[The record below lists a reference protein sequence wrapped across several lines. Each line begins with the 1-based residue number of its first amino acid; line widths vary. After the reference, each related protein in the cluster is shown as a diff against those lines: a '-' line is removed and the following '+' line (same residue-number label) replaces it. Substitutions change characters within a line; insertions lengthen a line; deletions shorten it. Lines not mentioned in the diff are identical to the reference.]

1 MNTQSKIPT
10 VRKLSLIA
18 LAILGTTPLLA
29 QELVGPYIG
38 GNIGSSRA
46 KFDRPGNLDRF
57 GVGPGFTVNSSI
69 ENNRDTGYK
78 LYGGYRFNQNFAVE
92 GGWYDLD
99 HFQYIY
105 NTTPAGSLNGNLG
118 VRGVNLDLVGFV
130 PVSER
135 FSVFGRVGATYGHSR
150 TGFGA
155 TGAVPVAP
163 VRRDRS
169 LDLKIGAGLQYAFS
183 DRLSIRG
190 EIERYR
196 VNDTLRSRGHIDM
209 ASVGLVYSFGA
220 RPQTVIRTVA
230 PAPVYVAPAPAP
242 APVYVAPP
250 PPPAPAPVYTPPP
263 PPPAPEPVYTPP
275 SRPAKQGRY

>member
-1 MNTQSKIPT
+1 VTTKSQPPT
-10 VRKLSLIA
+10 ARMLSLIA
-18 LAILGTTPLLA
+18 LAVLGTTPALA
-29 QELVGPYIG
+29 QELMGPYIG

-46 KFDRPGNLDRF
+46 DFDRPSTLDRF

-78 LYGGYRFNQNFAVE
+78 VYGGYRFNRNFAVE
-92 GGWYDLD
+92 GGWFDLD

-130 PVSER
+130 PVFDR
-135 FSVFGRVGATYGHSR
+135 FSVFGRVGATYANSR

-155 TGAVPVAP
+155 VAPVPVAA
-163 VRRDRS
+163 VRHDRK

-196 VNDTLRSRGHIDM
+196 VNDTFRSRGHIDM

-220 RPQTVIRTVA
+220 APQTVIRTVA

-263 PPPAPEPVYTPP
+263 PAPAPVYTPP
-275 SRPAKQGRY
+275 SRPRKQGRY